1 MILAAIGDEVCRQST
16 DLIVHSANLP
26 VCRQRCRSPDQ
37 DEIPLSVIP
46 EIRLDEPLGAVVFN
60 ITFSLYQSE
69 VVVVFLPGY
78 PIACEIKVDHI
89 VMILAQVEAHISD
102 QVRSLWPNR
111 LQPAGESGAAQ
122 PTLKPVDEE
131 NCC

>member
-1 MILAAIGDEVCRQST
+1 MAGINEAGARHYGEILANDTGT
-16 DLIVHSANLP
+16 
-26 VCRQRCRSPDQ
+26 
-37 DEIPLSVIP
+37 
-46 EIRLDEPLGAVVFN
+46 LG
-60 ITFSLYQSE
+60 
-69 VVVVFLPGY
+69 
-78 PIACEIKVDHI
+78 EIKVDHI